1 MFISIKLCW
10 AIEIL
15 INNLH
20 SRNTKMNFRLKCT
33 GKVNR
38 DQEPVNFF
46 KEKVSLQICK
56 CKYSQ
61 NNLMPSMAKNV
72 LLKVLNKGKMR
83 ILNLFSISR
92 SSKRK
97 MSKLNLR
104 NNRGIKVLNK
114 LKWIFR
120 WKSTLLKNRKI
131 IAFSR

>member
-1 MFISIKLCW
+1 
-10 AIEIL
+10 
-15 INNLH
+15 
-20 SRNTKMNFRLKCT
+20 MNFRLKCT

-97 MSKLNLR
+97 KSKLNLR
-104 NNRGIKVLNK
+104 NNLGIKVLNK

-120 WKSTLLKNRKI
+120 
-131 IAFSR
+131 